1 MKLIKYRFLSSE
13 INHGTEAAPDIEQVI
28 LNKQITCAD
37 EALEDTLALVLQE
50 ALDGKYTVEDAEP
63 EAGEELTQEERIAD
77 LEEALALLLSGETE

>member
-1 MKLIKYRFLSSE
+1 MKRIKYKFLAGE

-50 ALDGKYTVEDAEP
+50 ACDGEYTVEDVGESEP
-63 EAGEELTQEERIAD
+63 EATAD
-77 LEEALALLLSGETE
+77 DVLNVFLGVI

>member
-37 EALEDTLALVLQE
+37 EALEDTLFLVLEE
-50 ALDGKYTVEDAEP
+50 ACNGEYTVEDVGESEH
-63 EAGEELTQEERIAD
+63 EATAD
-77 LEEALALLLSGETE
+77 DVLNVFLGVI

>member
-1 MKLIKYRFLSSE
+1 MKRIKYKLLAGE

-37 EALEDTLALVLQE
+37 EALEDTLSLVLQE
-50 ALDGKYTVEDAEP
+50 ACNGEYTVEDAEP
-63 EAGEELTQEERIAD
+63 EAGEEPTQEERIAD

>member
-37 EALEDTLALVLQE
+37 EALEDTLSLVLQE
-50 ALDGKYTVEDAEP
+50 ACDGKYTVEDAEP
-63 EAGEELTQEERIAD
+63 EETDNAPDPVTWAELDAAYREGVD
-77 LEEALALLLSGETE
+77 SV